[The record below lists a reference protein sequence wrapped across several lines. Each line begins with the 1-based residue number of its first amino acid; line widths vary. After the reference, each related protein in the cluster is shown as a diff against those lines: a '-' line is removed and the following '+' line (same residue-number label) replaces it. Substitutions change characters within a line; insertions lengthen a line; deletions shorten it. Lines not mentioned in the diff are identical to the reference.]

1 MSADQYQ
8 AHDTSYSVQVPTY
21 QPYIAAAG
29 SRQLTQVTT
38 FQPQQGPAGRRLHV
52 YLNSSDD
59 LESTQ
64 QYLNVVF
71 GSRRAQG
78 ILQKLS
84 TPTHQQGNYVLSVDV
99 PAFDATGSSNTQIP
113 LYLDLGDGS
122 TPMSFGTYQYTDAT
136 AFGIASPSPSLSRK
150 RKLSNDMG
158 AIASPSLGKRTS
170 SNTLS
175 DGFENSSP
183 SAASGLSP
191 FNQQPPNV
199 NYALAGSRPQ
209 AYGSMPPTSQAT
221 PRYGH
226 SPQTAASHLN
236 IQSSAYYGP
245 GSYLSD
251 RSPVPQNPM
260 VGQVTTSGAS
270 NPTLVRT
277 STLNGDVVGPVPVSN
292 YHSYPYQSN
301 TKAVLKLDGDL
312 NSMTENWKADEVST
326 QRRLV
331 RFTRSQSNNTITA
344 QFQPVTLE
352 DHAKAPGHI
361 YVNCIYWKEKGQC
374 YITSVDTIQLLEALV
389 AVRFTVEEK
398 NRIRR
403 NLEGFRPATVS
414 KTRADCE
421 EFFKTIMGFP
431 SPKPRNIEK
440 DVKVFPWRILGHALK
455 KIIGKYSASYNGNPP
470 VSTVVAPGMNGYS
483 ASASSGMNNHGRPTS
498 SPPSGSA
505 QVSSVQYGGHMPV
518 TTMTSAGPMLGSSGA
533 PAASMGQS
541 MSWHQPTSNYT
552 TDMSTRAGWDYNGQY
567 MVGQP
572 QNSGH
577 AAAQAMTN
585 GVPSLR
591 DYGRLPSLPQSYGTN
606 Y

>member
-8 AHDTSYSVQVPTY
+8 AHDASYSVQVPTY

-29 SRQLTQVTT
+29 SRITQVTT

-52 YLNSSDD
+52 YFNSSDD

-64 QYLNVVF
+64 QYLTVVF
-71 GSRRAQG
+71 GSRRVQG
-78 ILQKLS
+78 LLQKLS

-122 TPMSFGTYQYTDAT
+122 SPMSFGTYQYTDAT

-150 RKLSNDMG
+150 RKLSSDMG
-158 AIASPSLGKRTS
+158 AVGSPSLGKRTS
-170 SNTLS
+170 SNALS
-175 DGFENSSP
+175 SDFDNSSP
-183 SAASGLSP
+183 SAGSGLSNGLSP
-191 FNQQPPNV
+191 FNQPPSNV
-199 NYALAGSRPQ
+199 NYALTGARPQ
-209 AYGSMPPTSQAT
+209 AYGGMPPTSQAT

-226 SPQTAASHLN
+226 SPQTTASHLN
-236 IQSSAYYGP
+236 IQSSAYPYGP
-245 GSYLSD
+245 GTYLSD
-251 RSPVPQNPM
+251 RSPVPQGSM

-277 STLNGDVVGPVPVSN
+277 STLNGDVVGPTPVPA

-301 TKAVLKLDGDL
+301 SKASLKLDGDL
-312 NSMTENWKADEVST
+312 NSMTDNWKADEIST

-331 RFTRSQSNNTITA
+331 RFTRSQTGSTITA

-361 YVNCIYWKEKGQC
+361 YVNCIYWKEKGAC

-455 KIIGKYSASYNGNPP
+455 KIIGKY
-470 VSTVVAPGMNGYS
+470 V
-483 ASASSGMNNHGRPTS
+483 
-498 SPPSGSA
+498 SGSR
-505 QVSSVQYGGHMPV
+505 H
-518 TTMTSAGPMLGSSGA
+518 
-533 PAASMGQS
+533 
-541 MSWHQPTSNYT
+541 
-552 TDMSTRAGWDYNGQY
+552 
-567 MVGQP
+567 
-572 QNSGH
+572 
-577 AAAQAMTN
+577 
-585 GVPSLR
+585 
-591 DYGRLPSLPQSYGTN
+591 
-606 Y
+606 